1 MGGHISADHGRTTTS
16 RHGGSCRR
24 ARLSSRQCRPR
35 RASLPALLF
44 VAMAGA
50 VQAVSCSHRRGIL
63 DAVEL
68 GTQKKKK
75 KRCRRA
81 QAGSGGG
88 RSRWM
93 AMETSTRGGWYF
105 KYRPPLGSLPS
116 FRSYTSVPD

>member
-75 KRCRRA
+75 DAVELRHA
-81 QAGSGGG
+81 AEADDQGG
-88 RSRWM
+88 RRWKHRIG
-93 AMETSTRGGWYF
+93 AGGISNIVH
-105 KYRPPLGSLPS
+105 L
-116 FRSYTSVPD
+116 

>member
-35 RASLPALLF
+35 RASFPALLF

-50 VQAVSCSHRRGIL
+50 VQAGVILSREGHPRCRRARNSKK

-68 GTQKKKK
+68 
-75 KRCRRA
+75 RRA
-81 QAGSGGG
+81 AEADDQGG
-88 RSRWM
+88 RRWKHRLGAGGISNSHSLVPSR
-93 AMETSTRGGWYF
+93 
-105 KYRPPLGSLPS
+105 PL
-116 FRSYTSVPD
+116 DH